1 MCKQSVTVHLLAY
14 NNTTNTTNTTN
25 KANKMTKTNGYIL
38 YKGPSKLDGAS
49 IVVIA
54 TGFAKQSDN
63 TKTGDMIQTWI
74 LRDDIKPHE
83 AQKTGEDASV
93 CGQCPMR
100 PLILARA
107 KKNGERLNDK
117 PCYVKTFQAPRSV
130 QDAYQRGIYSNIT
143 DYSVFNNRVLRVGSY
158 GDPAAVPS
166 KVWAKALE
174 NSKSNTGYTHQWE
187 RFSAPRSFVM
197 ASVESPELR
206 DKAKAKGFRTFRTK
220 HAGDPLLPGEIACP
234 ASKEAG
240 QKTQCASCRLCG
252 GASVKGKDIA
262 INIH

>member
-1 MCKQSVTVHLLAY
+1 
-14 NNTTNTTNTTN
+14 
-25 KANKMTKTNGYIL
+25 MTKTNGYIL
-38 YKGPSKLDGAS
+38 YKGPSKLDGAP

-74 LRDDIKPHE
+74 LRDDIKPHV

-130 QDAYQRGIYSNIT
+130 QDAYQRGVYSKLV
-143 DYSVFNNRVLRVGSY
+143 DYSVFDGRVLRVGSY

-166 KVWAKALE
+166 KVWARALK

-187 RFSAPRSFVM
+187 RFNAARSFVM

-220 HAGDPLLPGEIACP
+220 HESDPLLPGEIAGP

-240 QKTQCASCRLCG
+240 QKTQCAACRLCG